1 MCTCFWQG
9 CAVEIGIWEKFMIA
23 GVGVGRT
30 FYKILLA
37 IEVFNFFQF
46 FYKFYKNQKNIQK
59 MIANCVETPT
69 AANLQRLSSTGD
81 N

>member
-30 FYKILLA
+30 FYKIVIA
-37 IEVFNFFQF
+37 IKVSNFFQS
-46 FYKFYKNQKNIQK
+46 FYKFYKNQKYSENDRKPRQQLVCK
-59 MIANCVETPT
+59 DY
-69 AANLQRLSSTGD
+69 LQHWGQLKRI
-81 N
+81 